1 MTPVYAHVMLLF
13 PTSGL
18 RVIILSAFPQLFQH
32 PCNPL
37 FNSLLIFLPRH
48 QHENQYVATKILNNA
63 DVSKQGF
70 KDKLV
75 ILKCIKNTR
84 VEQFHHF

>member
-1 MTPVYAHVMLLF
+1 MTQVYAHVMLLF

-18 RVIILSAFPQLFQH
+18 RVIILSAFPTPLH
-32 PCNPL
+32 PP

-48 QHENQYVATKILNNA
+48 QHENQYVATKILSNA

-75 ILKCIKNTR
+75 ILKMY
-84 VEQFHHF
+84 